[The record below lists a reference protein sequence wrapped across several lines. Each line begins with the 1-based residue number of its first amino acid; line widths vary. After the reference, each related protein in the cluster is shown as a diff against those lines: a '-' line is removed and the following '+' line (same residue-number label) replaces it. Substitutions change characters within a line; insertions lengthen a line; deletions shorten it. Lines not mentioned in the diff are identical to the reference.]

1 MPVHR
6 AVTFQNRFLIGTLAK
21 QDFRSCRLSL
31 EGLLALGELPAE
43 RRREPRLTLI
53 RQSKPPV
60 FGTRHSEAE
69 TRFGSTAGGSLLT
82 RVFGML
88 GGLDHPARM
97 CGLTFVEC

>member
-60 FGTRHSEAE
+60 FGTDQGEAE
-69 TRFGSTAGGSLLT
+69 ILSGFTPAGSLRT
-82 RVFGML
+82 RVFGM
-88 GGLDHPARM
+88 
-97 CGLTFVEC
+97 